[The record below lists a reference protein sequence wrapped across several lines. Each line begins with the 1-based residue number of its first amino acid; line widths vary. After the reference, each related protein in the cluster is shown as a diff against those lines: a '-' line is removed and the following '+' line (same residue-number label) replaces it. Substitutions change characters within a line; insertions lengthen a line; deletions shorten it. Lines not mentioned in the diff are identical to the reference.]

1 MSLLYRAI
9 WKDCTDES
17 DQRAVVELAHESF
30 SRWALDDPDATPIG
44 PGETVVRDKVLH
56 LRVLDSDDMY
66 GIEAQSRVSQGSAV
80 WSVTLRALA
89 TGGVVH
95 MWVDLGMETD
105 EPSQPVTVGPPR
117 VVHDLLALSD
127 RPSLGATD
135 IVSDVATI
143 TTAGIPGL
151 IELLRCAE
159 RRIPFIVCAAPV
171 EHADPHW
178 TERARR
184 IAHRT
189 RGIATVVTLDETA
202 TAAFKTELGPLAV
215 WPGAVR
221 TYLPA
226 PLQTTADGWRHRYVP
241 ASVLNSSSGKAAVNR
256 IVYAVAQLSTRRRIP
271 AELQVFSGEEH
282 ATADYDKL
290 ERLCEDLQLEIDIG
304 QEELA
309 EVQRELARANGH
321 LGRLRQAMEAN
332 GQSDLFWGLSQVPS
346 STNGAPSRPETV
358 QDVSEAVAA
367 AQQHLAEWVSIA
379 PTAARELDGIDTAPS
394 AYAWGNSA
402 WRGLQ
407 ALAAYAQLKQ
417 RGGGGNF
424 WSWCERGDPLSWPA
438 TSKRLA
444 MRESET
450 LRNSRQADS
459 RVFDVDPAVGQ
470 GQRIYMEAHLK
481 VSEGGGGLA
490 PRIYFYDDTDGATRR
505 VHVGFV
511 GPHFLVPNSKA

>member
-9 WKDCTDES
+9 WKGCTEEP

-30 SRWALDDPDATPIG
+30 SRWALDDPDATPLG
-44 PGETVVRDKVLH
+44 VGETTAGNKTINV
-56 LRVLDSDDMY
+56 RVLDSDDMY
-66 GIEAQSRVSQGSAV
+66 GIEAQTRDNQAPAV
-80 WSVTLRALA
+80 WSVTVRTLA
-89 TGGVVH
+89 TGTAFHV
-95 MWVDLGMETD
+95 WVDLAMETD
-105 EPSQPVTVGPPR
+105 EPTQSITVGPPR
-117 VVHDLLALSD
+117 VIRDLLALSN
-127 RPSLGATD
+127 RPSLGVTD
-135 IVSDVATI
+135 IVSDVATV
-143 TTAGIPGL
+143 TSDEIPGL
-151 IELLRCAE
+151 VALLRRTE
-159 RRIPFIVCAAPV
+159 RSIPFIVCAAPV
-171 EHADPHW
+171 DHSDPHW
-178 TERARR
+178 TERAAR

-189 RGIATVVTLDETA
+189 RGIATVVTLDEAA
-202 TAAFKTELGPLAV
+202 TAAFRTELGPLAV

-226 PLQTTADGWRHRYVP
+226 PLRTMADGWRHRYVP

-271 AELQVFSGEEH
+271 AELQVFAGDEH

-321 LGRLRQAMEAN
+321 LTRLRQVMEAN
-332 GQSDLFWGLSQVPS
+332 GRSDLFWGLSQAGS
-346 STNGAPSRPETV
+346 GTGAANRPETV

-367 AQQHLAEWVSIA
+367 AQEHLGEWVVVA
-379 PTAARELDGIDTAPS
+379 PTAARSLDGIDTAPN

-407 ALAAYAQLKQ
+407 ALAAYAQMKQ

-470 GQRIYMEAHLK
+470 GLRIYMEAHLK

-511 GPHFLVPNSKA
+511 GPHFLVPNSRA